1 MSRFRPFFVSAF
13 AALAAC
19 TSEST
24 GTIQISL
31 GGEADAL
38 TRAPAPTTLVIE
50 SIGTDGAVSQLSRTK
65 LPASTIDLPALDP
78 STVGALR
85 ITGIDDANV
94 TRVLGNTLPFQF
106 GALNGSSLEIFVQ
119 RVGEFARL
127 PSPFSVSFSLP
138 VTTAVVGRYLFTAS
152 GTASQ
157 VYDLLALS
165 ALTNPPTLPRAP
177 LSVAASSTKVLL
189 IDASGATWFDLSDSS
204 STEMSPPPGGTFA
217 EIAGGATVIGD
228 DGSAYV
234 VGATR
239 SSTPSSRVLVLK
251 ADGTFAFASLAT
263 ERMSASATWVAGRGL
278 AVTGGSTNGAGVEI
292 LAPGSSIA
300 APLAYPADATRGAG
314 ALPVDATHLLLVGGG
329 AGIRIVDLACAA
341 ACAAT
346 PWSADLPFDL
356 ANVDFIPLAGRTN
369 EWMALGTDAN
379 GASRA
384 VQLVAGTTREVPL
397 RVPRAGARLMPLPT
411 GGVVVVG
418 GATDLESFVP

>member
-1 MSRFRPFFVSAF
+1 MNRFPRSMVAAI
-13 AALAAC
+13 AALMAC
-19 TSEST
+19 SSEST

-38 TRAPAPTTLVIE
+38 TRAPAPTTLVVE
-50 SIGTDGAVSQLSRTK
+50 SIGTDGAVTQLSRTK

-78 STVGALR
+78 ATVGSLR

-106 GALNGSSLEIFVQ
+106 GALSGSSLEIFVQ

-127 PSPFSVSFSLP
+127 PSPFAVPFSLP

-152 GTASQ
+152 GNASQ

-165 ALTNPPTLPRAP
+165 ALANPPTLPRAA

-204 STEMSPPPGGTFA
+204 SSEMSPPPGGTFA
-217 EIAGGATVIGD
+217 EVAGGATVIGE
-228 DGSAYV
+228 DGSAYI

-239 SSTPSSRVLVLK
+239 STAPSSRVLVLK
-251 ADGTFAFASLAT
+251 TDGSFAFASLSS
-263 ERMSASATWVAGRGL
+263 ERMAASATWIGGRGL
-278 AVTGGSTNGAGVEI
+278 AVAGGSTTGAGVEI
-292 LAPGSSIA
+292 LAPGSSLA
-300 APLAYPADATRGAG
+300 APLAYPADAARGAG

-329 AGIRIVDLACAA
+329 AGIRSVDLACAA
-341 ACAAT
+341 ACAPT
-346 PWSADLPFDL
+346 PWTAELPFEL
-356 ANVDFIPLAGRTN
+356 ANVDVFPLAGQTN
-369 EWMALGTDAN
+369 EWMVLGSDAN

-384 VQLVAGTTREVPL
+384 VQLVAGTTREIPL
-397 RVPRAGARLMPLPT
+397 RVPRVGARMMPLPT

-418 GATDLESFVP
+418 GATDIESFVP